1 MIVRGL
7 RDGQVLSKVFRIEQQ
22 SLERGSLLQ
31 IVRVREDAV
40 RNPANQMTVRVEIGL
55 DRPYLL

>member
-1 MIVRGL
+1 MIMRGL

>member
-40 RNPANQMTVRVEIGL
+40 RNPANQMTVRIEIGL